1 MSVVTEALHR
11 FNRSVS
17 LTWLTDFGAKRPYAV
32 YAEFVVANGA
42 FTQRCL
48 RVSWADVGIVGAAN
62 RAPFLAEVAMSSF
75 FPSQIGLLVIPV
87 SIRMANS
94 VVVIELRS
102 CVPHTVACL
111 SPLVKMVSW
120 RLFQVGRLH
129 IFRPFDVWTIIGRD
143 HPKWFV

>member
-1 MSVVTEALHR
+1 M
-11 FNRSVS
+11 
-17 LTWLTDFGAKRPYAV
+17 

-42 FTQRCL
+42 FAQRCL
-48 RVSWADVGIVGAAN
+48 WVSWADVRVVGAADW
-62 RAPFLAEVAMSSF
+62 APFLAEVAMSSF
-75 FPSQIGLLVIPV
+75 FPSQIGLLVITV

-129 IFRPFDVWTIIGRD
+129 SFRPFDMRTIISRD